1 MMSRKTQQGR
11 ESEREA
17 AASSSYETVQSTT
30 LEAELVSSGSGEGD
44 PCSVCL
50 PAPSRSLSP
59 SALPDV
65 VGRRRLFGRWGAI
78 LIAPHSTGDAV
89 RMWLEESSVQEGRG
103 VDEREG
109 GGNNL

>member
-1 MMSRKTQQGR
+1 M
-11 ESEREA
+11 
-17 AASSSYETVQSTT
+17 QSAT
-30 LEAELVSSGSGEGD
+30 LEAELVSSGRGEGD

-89 RMWLEESSVQEGRG
+89 RMWLEESSVQRRPGG
-103 VDEREG
+103 VDERDG